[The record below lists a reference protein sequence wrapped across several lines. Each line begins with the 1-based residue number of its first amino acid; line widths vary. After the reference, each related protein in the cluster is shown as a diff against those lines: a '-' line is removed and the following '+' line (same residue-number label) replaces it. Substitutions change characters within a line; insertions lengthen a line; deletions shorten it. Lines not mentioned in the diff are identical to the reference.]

1 MHVQV
6 GRALAKPPV
15 RSANDLPSASSL
27 VAAIHKLQQHVLQLH
42 AREGMSAKL
51 ARSLHDLALACTIF
65 GHLPPLRL
73 SCIRTLMV
81 PSYKG
86 PCLNP
91 ECKLGPTC
99 HGNQLQLKP
108 EQGLHMHV
116 PHHKNERNWSRAAI
130 SFVLPPELDQLLKLH
145 LRQGWQLLT
154 THHGVEG
161 ACHVFVDKHGRA
173 FTPSSL
179 PLYWN
184 QLLQSMSMPPMP
196 PSQCRQVFVAE
207 RRSEARV
214 AGPNDRG
221 AAMVMGHSVQQ
232 WDKWYDLDF
241 HARQAQQAVDA
252 MSTWRQTLL
261 AQAAQHSPNP
271 SL

>member
-1 MHVQV
+1 
-6 GRALAKPPV
+6 
-15 RSANDLPSASSL
+15 
-27 VAAIHKLQQHVLQLH
+27 
-42 AREGMSAKL
+42 
-51 ARSLHDLALACTIF
+51 
-65 GHLPPLRL
+65 
-73 SCIRTLMV
+73 
-81 PSYKG
+81 
-86 PCLNP
+86 
-91 ECKLGPTC
+91 
-99 HGNQLQLKP
+99 LQLKP

-130 SFVLPPELDQLLKLH
+130 SFALPLELAQLLRLY
-145 LRQGWQLLT
+145 LREGWQFLT
-154 THHGVEG
+154 AYNGAED
-161 ACHVFVDKHGRA
+161 ACHVFVDMKGRA
-173 FTPSSL
+173 FTTSNL
-179 PLYWN
+179 ALYWN
-184 QLLQSMSMPPMP
+184 KMTQGMNMPALS

-261 AQAAQHSPNP
+261 AQAAQPQPQAQLLPQPQPQPQPCMHAAALP
-271 SL
+271 STVPPTLPDSTTGMPDAMDEEDLYVDIGN